1 MFSLILLACT
11 PADDDGFLSAGGR
24 YENSSWGSTDTADT
38 AADTGEDD
46 EPDEG
51 APVITG
57 EELEWT
63 EYPNY
68 GMVLQIRLTFTDEG
82 DDIEGGTMY
91 LDVFQPGDEI
101 AYAGILEIIDIADVE
116 EVEAG
121 AVYLYDSETLF
132 CAIDN
137 LDETEDTYIT
147 VELKDASKN
156 LSATYEY
163 AIDGD

>member
-11 PADDDGFLSAGGR
+11 PGGDDGFLSSGGR
-24 YENSSWGSTDTADT
+24 YENTPYGNSDTADT
-38 AADTGEDD
+38 AGDTGGDT

-51 APVITG
+51 APVITAD
-57 EELEWT
+57 ELEWT

-68 GMVLQIRLTFTDEG
+68 GIVLLIRLTFTDEG

-91 LDVFQPGDEI
+91 LDVFQPGDEL

-116 EVEAG
+116 TQEAG
-121 AVYLYDSETLF
+121 AAYLYDAETLLV
-132 CAIDN
+132 AIDN
-137 LDETEDTYIT
+137 LDESKDTYIT
-147 VELKDASKN
+147 VELKDASNN

-163 AIDGD
+163 AISGE